1 MKNMR
6 LGDDVMSDVKDEV
19 LEVFEV
25 LEESIKN
32 YTPDNNEE
40 LERIEKIKNYLND
53 NEIKTE

>member
-1 MKNMR
+1 
-6 LGDDVMSDVKDEV
+6 MSDVKDEI

-53 NEIKTE
+53 NEIKSE